1 MRLTLADSN
10 CQCTVVLYHELVLRA
25 AADMDAALPEGV
37 QDTQPVRVQL
47 RDLLR
52 AAQWLCRFTFR
63 ENDYQQTLELEC
75 RHLTPCLRASR
86 AEAVVAPEALNRKVS
101 HCQMN
106 NGCPVAPLA
115 TLQVDAQLGLI
126 SVDDVE
132 ASFVR
137 CLVAFNNEQL
147 PDEEALQQDN
157 TSTSAMR
164 VKRSVDCPGCH
175 RCAEP
180 GEAALRWPCIGGGM
194 AAAGQRGRG
203 AFRGA
208 CSHLRCWRVERAV
221 ARAGGS
227 TSCAGS
233 QELHAADL

>member
-1 MRLTLADSN
+1 MA
-10 CQCTVVLYHELVLRA
+10 QLVPVGA
-25 AADMDAALPEGV
+25 AA
-37 QDTQPVRVQL
+37 
-47 RDLLR
+47 
-52 AAQWLCRFTFR
+52 
-63 ENDYQQTLELEC
+63 
-75 RHLTPCLRASR
+75 S
-86 AEAVVAPEALNRKVS
+86 
-101 HCQMN
+101 
-106 NGCPVAPLA
+106 
-115 TLQVDAQLGLI
+115 GL
-126 SVDDVE
+126 
-132 ASFVR
+132 
-137 CLVAFNNEQL
+137 
-147 PDEEALQQDN
+147 
-157 TSTSAMR
+157 AMR
-164 VKRSVDCPGCH
+164 SGLLIVCPGCH